1 MNITLKSILPPL
13 DFGWNRVSA
22 RCGLSACH
30 NKLLVRSVPQSRS
43 GIHFGQMWY
52 CSVDC
57 LVTAM
62 REPISALCAGRIV
75 EMPRN
80 PRLSLGL
87 AMLSK
92 GLLMEE
98 DLRSATERSRRTG
111 ETMEQTLSRMG
122 LADEKRIAAG
132 RAAQWGV
139 PVLAS
144 EMAGHR
150 ITADLPLTLLD
161 AHGAVLL
168 HYSSGAKRLVL
179 GFVGRV
185 EHSLLQSLEQM
196 TGCRAEPCFVTPTE
210 LEEQASRVTATPDYE
225 EVKIDEPESP
235 AAMARTL
242 GYYAVEAG
250 ARDVR
255 LIRCNSWIWGR
266 LDGKRRAVD
275 VVFSLK
281 HGVRSGETAVF
292 HESVV
297 TLG

>member
-1 MNITLKSILPPL
+1 MKITFKSILPPL

-30 NKLLVRSVPQSRS
+30 NKLLMRSVPQNRS
-43 GIHFGQMWY
+43 GIHFGQTWY

-57 LVTAM
+57 FVTAM
-62 REPISALCAGRIV
+62 REPLSSLCAGRIV

-98 DLRSATERSRRTG
+98 DLRAATERSRRTG
-111 ETMEQTLSRMG
+111 ETIEQTLLRMG
-122 LADEKRIAAG
+122 LADEKQIAAG

-139 PVLAS
+139 PVLGS

-150 ITADLPLTLLD
+150 VAADLPRALLD
-161 AHGAVLL
+161 AHGAVPL
-168 HYSSGAKRLVL
+168 HYSTGVKRLVL
-179 GFVGRV
+179 GFVRRV
-185 EHSLLQSLEQM
+185 EHSLLQSIEQM
-196 TGCRAEPCFVTPTE
+196 TGCRAEPCFVTPAE
-210 LEEQASRVTATPDYE
+210 LGDQSGRVTAAPGYE
-225 EVKIDEPESP
+225 EVMIDEPESP

-242 GYYAVEAG
+242 GYYAVESV
-250 ARDVR
+250 AREVR
-255 LIRCNSWIWGR
+255 LVRCNSWIWGR
-266 LDGKRRAVD
+266 LDGKRRVVD
-275 VVFSLK
+275 VVFALK
-281 HGVRSGETAVF
+281 HGVRSGGNAVF
-292 HESVV
+292 HESAV